1 MRWHRLSHP
10 KSYIRKL
17 TLAPAVTAYQHLKK
31 GETILL
37 TWQITEGEAKDYSD
51 FVRHTWEYCYDTYL
65 PKPVDLSL
73 IHIFFRLWKFF
84 GK

>member
-1 MRWHRLSHP
+1 MVLPLFSFGFPYREAP

-37 TWQITEGEAKDYSD
+37 MWQIAVTAGAN
-51 FVRHTWEYCYDTYL
+51 VNLR
-65 PKPVDLSL
+65 
-73 IHIFFRLWKFF
+73 I
-84 GK
+84 